1 MLENKLYAG
10 IEKVKESMD
19 NTKRNETTNQSQ
31 NQDRLDIN
39 AGLVK
44 IV

>member
-1 MLENKLYAG
+1 LCAG

-19 NTKRNETTNQSQ
+19 NTKRNETRNQSQ
-31 NQDRLDIN
+31 NQYRLDNN
-39 AGLVK
+39 AGLIK